1 MGGLSA
7 EAQPFHALGFPPGGP
22 RPECPRPASASGSNR
37 VPNAAAAGFTSGPER
52 PDMPLGMGRGV
63 RNYDDRRGL
72 VLLAGHV
79 GRYLAPYQPGV
90 QGSLDVRNVGALRAR
105 GES

>member
-7 EAQPFHALGFPPGGP
+7 EAQPSHALGVPPGGP

-52 PDMPLGMGRGV
+52 PDMPLWVRRGI
-63 RNYDDRRGL
+63 RNYHDRPGL
-72 VLLAGHV
+72 LLLAGSV

-90 QGSLDVRNVGALRAR
+90 QGSLDVRNVGALRAG